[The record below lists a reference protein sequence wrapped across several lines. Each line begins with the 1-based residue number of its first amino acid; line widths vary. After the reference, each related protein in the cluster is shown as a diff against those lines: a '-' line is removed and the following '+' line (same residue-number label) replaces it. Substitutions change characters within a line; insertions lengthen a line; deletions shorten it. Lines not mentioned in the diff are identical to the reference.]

1 MCEEIGGMMCDKYM
15 LSLRKVK
22 LSLRKRTQNLNINQI
37 SRYNLRDF
45 QVLW

>member
-1 MCEEIGGMMCDKYM
+1 MMCDKYM
-15 LSLRKVK
+15 LSLI
-22 LSLRKRTQNLNINQI
+22 KRTQNLNLNQN

>member
-15 LSLRKVK
+15 LSLI
-22 LSLRKRTQNLNINQI
+22 KRTQNLNLNQN